1 MDFNEIWNEVVEWFN
16 SEWETL
22 VWGLCI
28 LIFGLVIIHIIR
40 KIIKK
45 VLFKCKVETLGRR
58 FVERVIAVVLYVVYI
73 MLLLQAIGVPI
84 SGMLALFSAAA
95 LAIALALKDNISNLA
110 SGVLIIFNKPFKQNE
125 TILFNGDL
133 CRVREIR
140 LLTTLLDTFDN
151 RRLIVPNNELTTKP
165 IDNLS
170 TNGSR
175 RVSVKFHVS
184 HTTDLDTLRTVCM
197 QTMQS
202 YPGIFT
208 DPEPILV
215 LNEIDKDGV
224 HFDARCWCK
233 SADYCDTLFGLTENI
248 YNELKR
254 NKITFASRRIDV
266 AQKNNREIMPVNS
279 PVYIKNSVKSPP
291 AKLDNLDEIGPDG
304 LIPGTL
310 KGKKQKRKLK
320 KAALKNQES
329 PQDKE
334 NE

>member
-1 MDFNEIWNEVVEWFN
+1 
-16 SEWETL
+16 
-22 VWGLCI
+22 
-28 LIFGLVIIHIIR
+28 
-40 KIIKK
+40 
-45 VLFKCKVETLGRR
+45 
-58 FVERVIAVVLYVVYI
+58 
-73 MLLLQAIGVPI
+73 
-84 SGMLALFSAAA
+84 
-95 LAIALALKDNISNLA
+95 
-110 SGVLIIFNKPFKQNE
+110 
-125 TILFNGDL
+125 
-133 CRVREIR
+133 
-140 LLTTLLDTFDN
+140 
-151 RRLIVPNNELTTKP
+151 
-165 IDNLS
+165 
-170 TNGSR
+170 
-175 RVSVKFHVS
+175 
-184 HTTDLDTLRTVCM
+184 
-197 QTMQS
+197 MQS
-202 YPGIFT
+202 YPGVFT

-215 LNEIDKDGV
+215 LSEIDKDGV

-254 NKITFASRRIDV
+254 NKISFASRRIDV